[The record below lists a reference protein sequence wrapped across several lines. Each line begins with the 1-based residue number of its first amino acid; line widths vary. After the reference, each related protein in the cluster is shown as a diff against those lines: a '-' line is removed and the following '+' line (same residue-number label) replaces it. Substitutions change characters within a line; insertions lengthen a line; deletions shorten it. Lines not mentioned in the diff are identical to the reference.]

1 MSKHAILVGVNYL
14 KSNKYRLSSPINDI
28 KLTKD
33 FLVNY
38 CNFHSNNITELS
50 DSPDIKE
57 SGSFFNI
64 LKHLKKAQELT
75 RDDFLYIY
83 FSGHSSRLGENIY
96 NEEKEENEEEDVET
110 KEDELELF
118 LPQDWEVNKFTN
130 KLFIE
135 LLKDIKCRCFIL
147 FDCCNSGRICKL
159 KYRFDVKKLEE
170 KNYLKK
176 KDMENN
182 IICISSSSKNKNK
195 FEKFIEKNLININKN
210 KFYGELTIFFL
221 QVVKNY
227 LEVNLSFEELKYENL
242 ITLLNEYLTEVESPE
257 KKSVEYK
264 LKHNVLK
271 NTNLLPVVTVSNDI
285 FKKTKFLYNLPDDND
300 EELKKQNNLNI
311 LKRKTVSSLSHK
323 YLRLKRK
330 TDFLER
336 RNNELEQRNNKLLS
350 VISGNVKYNF
360 GLIS

>member
-1 MSKHAILVGVNYL
+1 MSKQAILVGVNYL

-28 KLTKD
+28 KITKD

-38 CNFHSNNITELS
+38 CNFQSNNITELS

-64 LKHLKKAQELT
+64 LKYLKKAQELN
-75 RDDFLYIY
+75 RDDFLFIY
-83 FSGHSSRLGENIY
+83 FSGHSCRLGH
-96 NEEKEENEEEDVET
+96 DVEDNS
-110 KEDELELF
+110 EESDIELF

-130 KLFIE
+130 KLFLQI
-135 LLKDIKCRCFIL
+135 LKDIKCRCFIL
-147 FDCCNSGRICKL
+147 FDCCNSWNICKL
-159 KYRFDVKKLEE
+159 KYSFDVKKLEE
-170 KNYLKK
+170 KNYLKQE
-176 KDMENN
+176 DMENN
-182 IICISSSSKNKNK
+182 IICLSSSSVNRNM
-195 FEKFIEKNLININKN
+195 FEKFIEKNLINNDKN

-227 LEVNLSFEELKYENL
+227 LEVNLTFEDLNYENL
-242 ITLLNEYLTEVESPE
+242 IKILNEYLTEIKSPE
-257 KKSVEYK
+257 NKSVEYK

-271 NTNLLPVVTVSNDI
+271 NENLLPIVTVSNNL
-285 FKKTKFLYNLPDDND
+285 FKRTKFLYNLMEDND
-300 EELKKQNNLNI
+300 EELKMQNNLNI

-336 RNNELEQRNNKLLS
+336 RNTELEKKNNKLLS
-350 VISGNVKYNF
+350 VVSGNVKYNF